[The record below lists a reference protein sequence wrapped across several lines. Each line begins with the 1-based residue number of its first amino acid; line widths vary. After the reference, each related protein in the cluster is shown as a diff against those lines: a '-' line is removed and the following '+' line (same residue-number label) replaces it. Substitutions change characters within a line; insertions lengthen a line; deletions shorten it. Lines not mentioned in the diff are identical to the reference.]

1 MSTHAVTLADVAAA
15 RNRLRDALFVS
26 PCRRSKLLSEQY
38 GGEIYLKLDNLQ
50 VTGSFKE
57 RGAANRLLLLSDEER
72 ARGVIAASAGNHAQ
86 ALAYHGTR
94 LGIDAKIF
102 MPEGTPLVKVTRTRR
117 FGAEVVLRGEN
128 YDASYAAAREAWKQE
143 GRVFVHPF
151 DDPAVI
157 AGQGTLGLELIDQL
171 PELDTVLIPVGGGGL
186 AAGTALAIKTMRP
199 QVKVIGVEPATIP
212 SLTRALQTGHPVE
225 VPEGQTLA
233 DGIAVRRVG
242 EHTCALLRS
251 YCDEVVTVTE
261 DDLASAI
268 LVLLEQ
274 EKTLAEAAGAAGLAA
289 ILGGRVPTS
298 GRRTVVVVS
307 GGNID
312 VNLLS
317 RIIDRG
323 LAATG
328 RISRLTVRLKDTP
341 GTLAGLLSLLGRL
354 RANVLEV
361 YHNRTFASGAQFGT
375 TDVELKLETR
385 GEEHIA
391 EIHASLGKEGFSVV
405 HPETRIVHH
414 G

>member
-1 MSTHAVTLADVAAA
+1 MSTPLPVTLADVAAA

-26 PCRRSKLLSEQY
+26 PCRRSKLLSEQF

-57 RGAANRLLLLSDEER
+57 RGAANRLLLLSEEER
-72 ARGVIAASAGNHAQ
+72 ARGIIAASAGNHAQ

-94 LGIDAKIF
+94 LGINAKIY
-102 MPEGTPLVKVTRTRR
+102 MPEGTPLVKISRTKR
-117 FGAEVVLRGEN
+117 FGAEVVLKGEN
-128 YDASYAAAREAWKQE
+128 FDASYAAAREAWKLE
-143 GRVFVHPF
+143 GRVFIHPF
-151 DDPAVI
+151 DDAAVI
-157 AGQGTLGLELIDQL
+157 AGQGTLGLELIDQV
-171 PELDTVLIPVGGGGL
+171 PDLDTVVIPVGGGGL
-186 AAGTALAIKTMRP
+186 AAGVAVAIKAMRP
-199 QVKVIGVEPATIP
+199 QVRVIGVEPVSIP

-225 VPEGQTLA
+225 VPDGQTLA
-233 DGIAVRRVG
+233 DGIAVRKVG
-242 EHTCALLRS
+242 DLTCALLRA

-274 EKTLAEAAGAAGLAA
+274 EKTLAEAAGAAGMAA
-289 ILGGRVPTS
+289 VLGGRIETA
-298 GRRTVVVVS
+298 GKRTVVVLS

-328 RISRLTVRLKDTP
+328 RISRLSVRLKDTP
-341 GTLAGLLSLLGRL
+341 GTLAALLSLLGRL

-361 YHNRTFASGAQFGT
+361 VHNRTFLSGGQFGS

-385 GEEHIA
+385 GEDHIL
-391 EIHASLGKEGFSVV
+391 EIHRALGAEGYAVL
-405 HPETRIVHH
+405 HPRAPVA
-414 G
+414 